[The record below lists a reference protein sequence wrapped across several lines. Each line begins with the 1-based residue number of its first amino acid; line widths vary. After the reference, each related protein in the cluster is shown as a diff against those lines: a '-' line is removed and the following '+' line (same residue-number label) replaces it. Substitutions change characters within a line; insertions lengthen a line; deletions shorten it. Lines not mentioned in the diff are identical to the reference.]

1 MANKVSKNRQNAYAA
16 YKAVSRW
23 KTNREIRL
31 LRALKASPNNPQIEV
46 AIKNISYRRRTP
58 KASFWTHSM
67 KRTAQ
72 IIKEFCG
79 SCPHLVFNSNKLVA
93 ADALSNLGRGKVKS
107 GEKTN
112 KPVDFSL
119 KGRAKLLDL

>member
-23 KTNREIRL
+23 KTNREVRL
-31 LRALKASPNNPQIEV
+31 LRALKANPNNTQIGA

-58 KASFWTHSM
+58 KASFWSHSM
-67 KRTAQ
+67 KRSAQ
-72 IIKEFCG
+72 LIKEFCG
-79 SCPHLVFNSNKLVA
+79 SCPHAVFNSNKLIA
-93 ADALSNLGRGKVKS
+93 TEALANLGRGVLPK
-107 GEKTN
+107 GEKHN

-119 KGRAKLLDL
+119 KGRMRFKQ